1 MPIYQ
6 YDCAGCRKRVE
17 VFFRSVSRA
26 SDPVCPECGSRDLKR
41 AVSRIAR
48 SRSVG
53 EAIDSIDFNQELGRL
68 EGKDE
73 RAFARWARKMGEQY
87 DGALGTDF
95 GELAAKADSG
105 LDPSDRADVAFT
117 LKNKISRAK
126 ERLTSDGDSGA
137 GD

>member
-6 YDCAGCRKRVE
+6 YDCGGCRKRVE
-17 VFFRSVSRA
+17 VFFRSVSRV
-26 SDPVCPECGSRDLKR
+26 SEPVCPECGSRDLTR
-41 AVSRIAR
+41 TVSRIAR
-48 SRSVG
+48 ARSIG
-53 EAIDSIDFNQELGRL
+53 EAIDSIDFDQDLGRL

-73 RAFARWARKMGEQY
+73 RAFARWARRMGEQY

-95 GELAAKADSG
+95 SDLAAQADSG
-105 LDPSDRADVAFT
+105 LDPSARADVAFT

-126 ERLTSDGDSGA
+126 ERLTSESSDA

>member
-1 MPIYQ
+1 PIYQ

-17 VFFRSVSRA
+17 VFFRSVSRVA
-26 SDPVCPECGSRDLKR
+26 NPVCPECGSKDLQR

-48 SRSVG
+48 TRSTR
-53 EAIDSIDFNQELGRL
+53 EAIESIDFNQELGRL

-73 RAFARWARKMGEQY
+73 KSFARWARQMGDQY

-95 GELAAKADSG
+95 GDLAAQADSG
-105 LDPSDRADVAFT
+105 LDPSARADVEFT

-126 ERLTSDGDSGA
+126 ERLVDSSDA
-137 GD
+137 GDA